1 MEELEK
7 ELELRMY
14 FFVPYNISPIQQGI
28 QSGHALGRHCLKFGR
43 YDPDHIV
50 WDFLEKWETFIILN
64 GGTTNN
70 ERDFESISVGNL
82 NQIADGLLD
91 NDIEFAYMIEPDL
104 NNALSAVSIIL
115 DERVFGK
122 DYPDLVDYILD
133 VKMYKNAKDVMPVE
147 NVKLL
152 KKMNNEGLQEMFPE
166 YYKEW
171 VRFVGGV
178 KNVYLRELIKN
189 KKLA

>member
-1 MEELEK
+1 MEELDK

-43 YDPDHIV
+43 NNPDHVV

-70 ERDFESISVGNL
+70 DRDFESISVGSL
-82 NQIADGLLD
+82 NRIADDLLD
-91 NDIEFAYMIEPDL
+91 VDIEFAYMIEPDL
-104 NNALSAVSIIL
+104 NNALSAVSVIL
-115 DERVFGK
+115 DERVFNRK
-122 DYPDLVDYILD
+122 DYPDFIDYLFD
-133 VKMYKNAKDVMPVE
+133 VKEYKNPVNTRTE
-147 NVKLL
+147 LNNY
-152 KKMNNEGLQEMFPE
+152 NNEILQELLPE
-166 YYKEW
+166 EWKEW

-178 KNVYLRELIKN
+178 KNVFLRELIKN